1 MTQTSVR
8 SAASLALLVAALV
21 GVAAQGSNS
30 VWDGVYTEAQAERG
44 RAAYAQSCASCH
56 ADDLRGRSTAPSL
69 VEESF
74 AFLWEGMSLGDLFER
89 TRTRMPSDRPGSLP
103 GPAYADI
110 LAFIAQKNGYPAGAK
125 ELADDPGVLKNIR
138 IMTKQGSRP

>member
-1 MTQTSVR
+1 MRATTV
-8 SAASLALLVAALV
+8 ALLLAALV
-21 GVAAQGSNS
+21 GAAAQEPAT
-30 VWDGVYTEAQAERG
+30 VWDGIYTEAQAERG

-69 VEESF
+69 IEESF
-74 AFLWEGMSLGDLFER
+74 TFLWEGMSLGDLFER

-103 GPAYADI
+103 GPTYADI

-125 ELADDPGVLKNIR
+125 ELADDPNVLKNIR
-138 IMTKQGSRP
+138 ITAKQGSRP

>member
-1 MTQTSVR
+1 MKAVTG
-8 SAASLALLVAALV
+8 AWLVAAFV
-21 GVAAQGSNS
+21 GVAAQERTT

-44 RAAYAQSCASCH
+44 RVAYAQSCASCH

-74 AFLWEGMSLGDLFER
+74 AFLWDDMSIGDLFER

-103 GPAYADI
+103 GATYADI
-110 LAFIAQKNGYPAGAK
+110 VAFIAQKNGYPAGAT
-125 ELADDPGVLKNIR
+125 ELPVDLAMMKGIR
-138 IMTKQGSRP
+138 ITAKP

>member
-1 MTQTSVR
+1 V
-8 SAASLALLVAALV
+8 LLVALA
-21 GVAAQGSNS
+21 GAAAQERTT

-74 AFLWEGMSLGDLFER
+74 TFLWEDMSLGDLFER
-89 TRTRMPSDRPGSLP
+89 TRTRMPSNQPGSLP
-103 GPAYADI
+103 GPIYADI
-110 LAFIAQKNGYPAGAK
+110 IAFIAQKNGYPAGRK
-125 ELADDPGVLKNIR
+125 ELADDLAVLKGIR
-138 IMTKQGSRP
+138 ITAKPR